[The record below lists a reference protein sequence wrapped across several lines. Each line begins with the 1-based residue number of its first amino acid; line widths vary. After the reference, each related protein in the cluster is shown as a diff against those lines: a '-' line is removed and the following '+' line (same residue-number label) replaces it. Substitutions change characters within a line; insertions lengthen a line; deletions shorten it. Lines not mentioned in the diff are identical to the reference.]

1 VGAVTVNGGIYSGA
15 LIGSQHVL
23 TAAHVVG
30 GAAAGNVA
38 FVVNSES
45 GSQVYSVQSIMVF
58 PGYNGTATGSD
69 GVWHDDLAV
78 IRLATPVAGN
88 VPAYDLYT
96 GPLNGQTIQLAGYG
110 GSGDGVNGVTGG
122 ASSSV
127 RRIGQNKVDEL
138 LVDDDDSVA
147 DEVFLFDFDGPDA
160 ASNVFGPDI
169 PANFTLGSS
178 VEVQFAGGD
187 SGSPVFV
194 NDNGEWKL
202 AGIAAFNGSVT
213 GLPGSNVL
221 FGAIGGG
228 TVVAPYVPWIESAM
242 VPVPEPD
249 VWLSLLAGL
258 GVMGAMMRHH
268 GKAKNPDTG
277 RWKT

>member
-1 VGAVTVNGGIYSGA
+1 
-15 LIGSQHVL
+15 
-23 TAAHVVG
+23 
-30 GAAAGNVA
+30 
-38 FVVNSES
+38 
-45 GSQVYSVQSIMVF
+45 
-58 PGYNGTATGSD
+58 
-69 GVWHDDLAV
+69 
-78 IRLATPVAGN
+78 
-88 VPAYDLYT
+88 
-96 GPLNGQTIQLAGYG
+96 
-110 GSGDGVNGVTGG
+110 
-122 ASSSV
+122 
-127 RRIGQNKVDEL
+127 
-138 LVDDDDSVA
+138 
-147 DEVFLFDFDGPDA
+147 
-160 ASNVFGPDI
+160 
-169 PANFTLGSS
+169 
-178 VEVQFAGGD
+178 
-187 SGSPVFV
+187 VFV